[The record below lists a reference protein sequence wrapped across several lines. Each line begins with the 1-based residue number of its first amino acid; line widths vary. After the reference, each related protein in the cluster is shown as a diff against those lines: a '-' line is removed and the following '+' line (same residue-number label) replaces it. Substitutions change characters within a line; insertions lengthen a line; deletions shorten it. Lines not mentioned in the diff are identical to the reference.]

1 MLTGASPGAVHFT
14 AGVPLGTTPSIL
26 VLTNSRSTEI
36 IGVRVPMGERHS

>member
-1 MLTGASPGAVHFT
+1 VYPWGQHR
-14 AGVPLGTTPSIL
+14 SIL